1 MNKQLAAI
9 AVLGLVA
16 GPARAAAPELVP
28 LQGVLTDDTGTP
40 VDGSVT
46 VVFSIYTTEIGGT
59 AVWSETQDVYV
70 EDGLFTA
77 YLGDVTALD
86 LTLFRDNGNLWL
98 GVQIGAESEMTRSY
112 LGSNPFAGYAEYCGT
127 VPDHGHDFSDLTG
140 TLDPGMLPGGALLGP
155 QSCTG
160 TDKVSSVDSSGTIV
174 CTTDGGGSS
183 YTAGSG
189 LTLTGTTFSVNTTTI
204 QSRVTGTCSAGQAIR
219 AINADGT
226 VTCEIDDVGTGDI
239 EGVTAG
245 TGLTGGGTSGTV
257 TLNLDTA
264 YTDGRYVNT
273 GEASSVTSSM
283 IVNGTITSSDVDTS
297 SVQVRV
303 TGTCPA
309 GNYVYGITS
318 TGGVNCRAEAGGV
331 GSVSSSWR
339 AGSASTVIL
348 FDHSSDG
355 GFTLED
361 ELTGPS
367 PWQHTLRIRRT
378 DTQYNYHHFWDGTTR
393 LSGATYTIGAA
404 VSYTYDY
411 DYRPVELDITIG
423 HNERF
428 TYRCQGWANVMSC
441 LEINGY

>member
-1 MNKQLAAI
+1 MNKHLAAI
-9 AVLGLVA
+9 AVLGLLA
-16 GPARAAAPELVP
+16 SPARAAAPELIP

-40 VDGSVT
+40 VDGSIT

-59 AVWSETQDVYV
+59 AVWSETQDLYV
-70 EDGLFTA
+70 ENGFFTA

-98 GVQIGAESEMTRSY
+98 GVQIDADSEMTRSY

-140 TLDPGMLPGGALLGP
+140 TVDPGMLPGGALLGP
-155 QSCTG
+155 QACTG
-160 TDKVSSVDSSGTIV
+160 TNKVSGVD
-174 CTTDGGGSS
+174 
-183 YTAGSG
+183 TAGTLVCNADEGTSYSAGTG
-189 LTLTGTTFSVNTTTI
+189 LILGGTTFSANTSYL
-204 QSRVTGTCSAGQAIR
+204 QRRVTGTCTSGAAIA
-219 AINADGT
+219 AINGDGT
-226 VTCEIDDVGTGDI
+226 VTCVTGGGTGDI
-239 EGVTAG
+239 TGVTAG
-245 TGLTGGGTSGTV
+245 TGLTGGGISGTV

-283 IVNGTITSSDVDTS
+283 IVNNSITSTDVDSS

-318 TGGVNCRAEAGGV
+318 TGGVNCRAESGGG

-348 FDHSSDG
+348 FDHTTDG

-378 DTQYNYHHFWDGTTR
+378 DTQFNYHHFWDGTTR
-393 LSGATYTIGAA
+393 LSGATWTIGAE

-423 HNERF
+423 HNERY